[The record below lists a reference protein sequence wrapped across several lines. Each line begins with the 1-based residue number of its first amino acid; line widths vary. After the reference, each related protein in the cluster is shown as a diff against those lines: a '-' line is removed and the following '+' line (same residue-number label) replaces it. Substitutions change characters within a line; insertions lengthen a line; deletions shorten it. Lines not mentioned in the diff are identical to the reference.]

1 MEVSQIE
8 PIRQVL
14 PGRYWTECC
23 TLSSRKRCVH
33 CMCPLEAHVVASK
46 EEKEGIK
53 GKPGASFS
61 YSWQPSELHTVE
73 EVSDSW
79 TQLK

>member
-1 MEVSQIE
+1 MF
-8 PIRQVL
+8 
-14 PGRYWTECC
+14 
-23 TLSSRKRCVH
+23 
-33 CMCPLEAHVVASK
+33 ASK

-73 EVSDSW
+73 EVSDLC